1 MNKLVSLLFV
11 FCLLVFQSCI
21 EIMDELTIH
30 DDGSG
35 TLKYAIN
42 LSSSRVKVNSI
53 LALDSL
59 DGKKV
64 PSIEEI
70 KTKVSLF
77 KKTLSLQNGVS
88 NISISENYVDFIF
101 KFECDFVSI
110 DLLQEGLRKSF
121 SLVLNDKPIL
131 VSDFYWL
138 FWDSKVLERSVPSI
152 ATNKLN
158 GITENDLSLL
168 KTGTYTSITR
178 FDRGVERFENPLS
191 KLSKDKKALMLRT
204 DTYSLKEKHSLL
216 ENTIYLIPN

>member
-1 MNKLVSLLFV
+1 
-11 FCLLVFQSCI
+11 
-21 EIMDELTIH
+21 
-30 DDGSG
+30 
-35 TLKYAIN
+35 
-42 LSSSRVKVNSI
+42 VKVNSI

-64 PSIEEI
+64 PSIEDI

-77 KKTLSLQNGVS
+77 KKTLSLQNGIS

-101 KFECDFVSI
+101 KFECDFTSI
-110 DLLQEGLRKSF
+110 DLLQEGLRKTF
-121 SLVLNDKPIL
+121 SITLNDKSIL
-131 VSDFYWL
+131 ASDFSWL

-204 DTYSLKEKHSLL
+204 DTYSLKEKHTLL

>member
-1 MNKLVSLLFV
+1 
-11 FCLLVFQSCI
+11 
-21 EIMDELTIH
+21 MDELTIH

-77 KKTLSLQNGVS
+77 KKTLSLQNGIS

-101 KFECDFVSI
+101 KFECDFTSI
-110 DLLQEGLRKSF
+110 DLLQEGLRKTF
-121 SLVLNDKPIL
+121 SITLNDKSIL
-131 VSDFYWL
+131 ASDFSWL

>member
-1 MNKLVSLLFV
+1 
-11 FCLLVFQSCI
+11 
-21 EIMDELTIH
+21 MDELTIH

-64 PSIEEI
+64 PSIDEI

-77 KKTLSLQNGVS
+77 KKTLSLQNGIS

-101 KFECDFVSI
+101 KFECDFTSI
-110 DLLQEGLRKSF
+110 DLLQEGLRKTF
-121 SLVLNDKPIL
+121 SITLNDKSIL
-131 VSDFYWL
+131 ASDFSWL

>member
-1 MNKLVSLLFV
+1 
-11 FCLLVFQSCI
+11 
-21 EIMDELTIH
+21 MDELTIH

-64 PSIEEI
+64 PSIDEI

-77 KKTLSLQNGVS
+77 KKTLSLQNGIS

-101 KFECDFVSI
+101 KFECDFTSI
-110 DLLQEGLRKSF
+110 DLLQEGLRKTF
-121 SLVLNDKPIL
+121 SITLNDKSIL
-131 VSDFYWL
+131 ASDFSWL

-178 FDRGVERFENPLS
+178 FVRGVERFENPLS

>member
-1 MNKLVSLLFV
+1 M
-11 FCLLVFQSCI
+11 
-21 EIMDELTIH
+21 
-30 DDGSG
+30 
-35 TLKYAIN
+35 
-42 LSSSRVKVNSI
+42 KVNSI

-77 KKTLSLQNGVS
+77 KKTLSLQNGIS
-88 NISISENYVDFIF
+88 NISISENYTDFIF
-101 KFECDFVSI
+101 KFECDFTSI
-110 DLLQEGLRKSF
+110 DLLQEGLRKTF
-121 SLVLNDKPIL
+121 SITLNDKSIL
-131 VSDFYWL
+131 ASDFSWL

-204 DTYSLKEKHSLL
+204 DTYSLKEKPSLL

>member
-1 MNKLVSLLFV
+1 
-11 FCLLVFQSCI
+11 
-21 EIMDELTIH
+21 MDELTIH

-64 PSIEEI
+64 PSIEDI

-77 KKTLSLQNGVS
+77 KKTLSLQNGIS

-101 KFECDFVSI
+101 KFECDFTSI
-110 DLLQEGLRKSF
+110 DLLQEGLRKTF
-121 SLVLNDKPIL
+121 SITLNDKSIL
-131 VSDFYWL
+131 ASDFSWL

-204 DTYSLKEKHSLL
+204 DTYSLKEKHTLL

>member
-1 MNKLVSLLFV
+1 
-11 FCLLVFQSCI
+11 
-21 EIMDELTIH
+21 MDELTIH

-77 KKTLSLQNGVS
+77 KKTLSIQNGIS

-110 DLLQEGLRKSF
+110 DLLQEGLRKTF
-121 SLVLNDKPIL
+121 SITLNDKSIL
-131 VSDFYWL
+131 ASDFLWL

>member
-11 FCLLVFQSCI
+11 FCLLIFQSCI

-77 KKTLSLQNGVS
+77 KKTLSLQNGIS
-88 NISISENYVDFIF
+88 NISISENYLDFIF
-101 KFECDFVSI
+101 KFECDFTSI
-110 DLLQEGLRKSF
+110 DLLQEGLRKTF
-121 SLVLNDKPIL
+121 SITLNDKSIL
-131 VSDFYWL
+131 ASDFSWL

-178 FDRGVERFENPLS
+178 FDRGVERFDNPLS
-191 KLSKDKKALMLRT
+191 KLSKDKKALMLRA
-204 DTYSLKEKHSLL
+204 DTYTLKENPSLL

>member
-1 MNKLVSLLFV
+1 
-11 FCLLVFQSCI
+11 
-21 EIMDELTIH
+21 MDELTIH

-64 PSIEEI
+64 PSIDEI
-70 KTKVSLF
+70 KAKVLLF
-77 KKTLSLQNGVS
+77 KKTLTLQNG
-88 NISISENYVDFIF
+88 ISAVNVSENYTDFIF
-101 KFECDFVSI
+101 KFECNFTNI

-121 SLVLNDKPIL
+121 SIISNDNKI
-131 VSDFYWL
+131 SESEFSWL
-138 FWDSKVLERSVPSI
+138 SWDSKVLKRSIPSI
-152 ATNKLN
+152 ATEKLQS
-158 GITENDLSLL
+158 ITDNDLALL

-178 FDRGVERFENPLS
+178 FDKPVVRFENPHS

-204 DTYSLKEKHSLL
+204 DTYSLKEKQSLL
-216 ENTIYLIPN
+216 ENTIYLFSN

>member
-1 MNKLVSLLFV
+1 
-11 FCLLVFQSCI
+11 
-21 EIMDELTIH
+21 MDELTIH

-77 KKTLSLQNGVS
+77 KKTLSLQNGIS

-101 KFECDFVSI
+101 KFECDFTSI
-110 DLLQEGLRKSF
+110 DLLQEGLRKTF
-121 SLVLNDKPIL
+121 SITLNDKSIL
-131 VSDFYWL
+131 ASDFSWL

-178 FDRGVERFENPLS
+178 FDRGIERFENPLS

>member
-1 MNKLVSLLFV
+1 
-11 FCLLVFQSCI
+11 
-21 EIMDELTIH
+21 MDELTIH

-77 KKTLSLQNGVS
+77 KKTLSLQNGIS
-88 NISISENYVDFIF
+88 NISISENYTDFIF
-101 KFECDFVSI
+101 KFECNFTNI
-110 DLLQEGLRKSF
+110 DLLQEGLCKTFLIISNDDKISESEF
-121 SLVLNDKPIL
+121 S
-131 VSDFYWL
+131 WL
-138 FWDSKVLERSVPSI
+138 SWDSKVLKRSIPSI
-152 ATNKLN
+152 ATDKLQR
-158 GITENDLSLL
+158 ITKNDLVLL
-168 KTGTYTSITR
+168 KTGSYTSITR

-191 KLSKDKKALMLRT
+191 KLSKDSKALMLRT

>member
-1 MNKLVSLLFV
+1 
-11 FCLLVFQSCI
+11 
-21 EIMDELTIH
+21 MDELTIH

-64 PSIEEI
+64 PSIDEI

-77 KKTLSLQNGVS
+77 KKTLSLQNGIS

-101 KFECDFVSI
+101 KFECDFTSI
-110 DLLQEGLRKSF
+110 DLLQEGLRKTF
-121 SLVLNDKPIL
+121 SITLNDKSIL
-131 VSDFYWL
+131 ASDFSWL

-152 ATNKLN
+152 ATNKLY

>member
-1 MNKLVSLLFV
+1 
-11 FCLLVFQSCI
+11 
-21 EIMDELTIH
+21 MDELTIH

-64 PSIEEI
+64 PSIEDI

-77 KKTLSLQNGVS
+77 KKTLSLQNGIT

-101 KFECDFVSI
+101 KFECDFTSI
-110 DLLQEGLRKSF
+110 DLLQEGLRKTF
-121 SLVLNDKPIL
+121 SITLNDKSIL
-131 VSDFYWL
+131 ASDFSWL

-204 DTYSLKEKHSLL
+204 DTYSLKEKHTLL

>member
-1 MNKLVSLLFV
+1 
-11 FCLLVFQSCI
+11 
-21 EIMDELTIH
+21 MDELTIH

-59 DGKKV
+59 DGEKV
-64 PSIEEI
+64 PNIDEI
-70 KTKVSLF
+70 KAKVLLF
-77 KKTLSLQNGVS
+77 KKTLALQNGISGVS
-88 NISISENYVDFIF
+88 VLENYTDFIF
-101 KFECDFVSI
+101 KFECNFTNI

-121 SLVLNDKPIL
+121 SIISNEKTI
-131 VSDFYWL
+131 SESNFSWL
-138 FWDSKVLERSVPSI
+138 SWDSKVLERSVPSI

-168 KTGTYTSITR
+168 KNGTYTSITR

>member
-1 MNKLVSLLFV
+1 
-11 FCLLVFQSCI
+11 
-21 EIMDELTIH
+21 MDELTIH

-64 PSIEEI
+64 PSIDEI

-77 KKTLSLQNGVS
+77 KKTLSLQNGIS
-88 NISISENYVDFIF
+88 NISISENYLDFIF
-101 KFECDFVSI
+101 KFECDFTSI
-110 DLLQEGLRKSF
+110 DLLQEGLLKTF
-121 SLVLNDKPIL
+121 SITLNDKSIL
-131 VSDFYWL
+131 ASDFSWL

>member
-1 MNKLVSLLFV
+1 
-11 FCLLVFQSCI
+11 
-21 EIMDELTIH
+21 MDELTIH

-77 KKTLSLQNGVS
+77 KKTLSLQNGIS

-101 KFECDFVSI
+101 KFECDFTSI
-110 DLLQEGLRKSF
+110 DLLQEGLRKTF
-121 SLVLNDKPIL
+121 SITLNDKFIL
-131 VSDFYWL
+131 ASDFSWL

>member
-1 MNKLVSLLFV
+1 
-11 FCLLVFQSCI
+11 
-21 EIMDELTIH
+21 MDELTIH

-64 PSIEEI
+64 PSIEDI

-77 KKTLSLQNGVS
+77 KKTLSLQNGIS

-101 KFECDFVSI
+101 KFECDFTSI
-110 DLLQEGLRKSF
+110 DLLQEGLRKTF
-121 SLVLNDKPIL
+121 SITLNDKSIL
-131 VSDFYWL
+131 ASDFSWL

-178 FDRGVERFENPLS
+178 FDRGIERFENPLS

-216 ENTIYLIPN
+216 ENTIYLISD

>member
-1 MNKLVSLLFV
+1 
-11 FCLLVFQSCI
+11 
-21 EIMDELTIH
+21 MDELTIH

-35 TLKYAIN
+35 TLKYAVN

-64 PSIEEI
+64 PSVEEI

-77 KKTLSLQNGVS
+77 KKTLSLQNGIS
-88 NISISENYVDFIF
+88 NISISENYTDFIF
-101 KFECDFVSI
+101 KFECHFTSI
-110 DLLQEGLRKSF
+110 DLLQEGLRKTF
-121 SLVLNDKPIL
+121 SITLNDKSIL
-131 VSDFYWL
+131 ASDFSWL

-152 ATNKLN
+152 ATNKLK

>member
-1 MNKLVSLLFV
+1 
-11 FCLLVFQSCI
+11 
-21 EIMDELTIH
+21 MDELTIH

-64 PSIEEI
+64 PSIDEI
-70 KTKVSLF
+70 KAKVLLF
-77 KKTLSLQNGVS
+77 KKTLTLQNG
-88 NISISENYVDFIF
+88 ISAVNVSENYTDFIF
-101 KFECDFVSI
+101 KFECNFTNI

-121 SLVLNDKPIL
+121 SIISNDNKI
-131 VSDFYWL
+131 SESEFSWL
-138 FWDSKVLERSVPSI
+138 SWDSKVLKRSIPSI
-152 ATNKLN
+152 ATEKLQS
-158 GITENDLSLL
+158 ITDNDLALL

-178 FDRGVERFENPLS
+178 FDKPVVRFENPLS

-204 DTYSLKEKHSLL
+204 DTYSLKEKQSLL
-216 ENTIYLIPN
+216 ENTIYLFSN

>member
-1 MNKLVSLLFV
+1 
-11 FCLLVFQSCI
+11 
-21 EIMDELTIH
+21 MDELTIH

-59 DGKKV
+59 DGKKI

-77 KKTLSLQNGVS
+77 KKTLSLQNGIS
-88 NISISENYVDFIF
+88 NISISENYTDFIF

-110 DLLQEGLRKSF
+110 DLLQEGLRKTF
-121 SLVLNDKPIL
+121 SITLNDKSIL
-131 VSDFYWL
+131 ASDFSWL

>member
-1 MNKLVSLLFV
+1 
-11 FCLLVFQSCI
+11 
-21 EIMDELTIH
+21 MDELTIH

-77 KKTLSLQNGVS
+77 KKTLSLQNGIS

-101 KFECDFVSI
+101 KFECDFTSI
-110 DLLQEGLRKSF
+110 DLLQEGLRKTF
-121 SLVLNDKPIL
+121 SITLNDKSIL
-131 VSDFYWL
+131 ASDFSWL

-178 FDRGVERFENPLS
+178 FDRGVERFDNPLS
-191 KLSKDKKALMLRT
+191 KLSKDKKALMLRA
-204 DTYSLKEKHSLL
+204 DTYTLKEKPSLL

>member
-1 MNKLVSLLFV
+1 
-11 FCLLVFQSCI
+11 
-21 EIMDELTIH
+21 MDELTIH

-77 KKTLSLQNGVS
+77 KKTLSLQNGIS

-101 KFECDFVSI
+101 KFECNFVSI
-110 DLLQEGLRKSF
+110 DLLQEGLRKTF
-121 SLVLNDKPIL
+121 SITLNDKSIL
-131 VSDFYWL
+131 ASDFSWL